1 MNAELRHVGIV
12 VQNLE
17 TCERFWT
24 VGLGCVVASR
34 ADEDPTFI
42 STLLNVDSPR
52 LTTVKMLLPR
62 GGMIELLHF
71 SSHSDARSWPGTVTQ
86 TGPTHIA
93 VTTSDLT
100 ESLRTLVGAG
110 ARITGGPGRS
120 PDGRARV
127 AFCEGPEGLI
137 LEIVEPLSK

>member
-17 TCERFWT
+17 TCERFWIE
-24 VGLGCVVASR
+24 GLGCVVASR

-42 STLLNVDSPR
+42 SALLNVEAPR
-52 LTTVKMLLPR
+52 LTTVKMLLPG
-62 GGMIELLHF
+62 GGMIELLRF
-71 SSHSDARSWPGTVTQ
+71 SSHPDASSWPGTVTQ

-93 VTTSDLT
+93 VTTSNLT
-100 ESLRTLVGAG
+100 ESLHALVGAG
-110 ARITGGPGRS
+110 AQITGPPRRS
-120 PDGRARV
+120 HDGRARV

-137 LEIVEPLSK
+137 LEIVEPLT